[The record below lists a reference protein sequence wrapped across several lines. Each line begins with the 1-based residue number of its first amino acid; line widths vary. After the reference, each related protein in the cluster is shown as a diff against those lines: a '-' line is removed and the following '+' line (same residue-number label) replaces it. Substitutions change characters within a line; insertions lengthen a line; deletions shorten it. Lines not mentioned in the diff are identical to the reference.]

1 MGRPRPEYAL
11 LARWRSRRRRA
22 KLSSERN
29 YAASCCPVAD
39 DQGSFP
45 NHHTTGGESNVGV
58 SRSGVPRTD
67 GSAVVLLRR
76 RLASVDRPRIGR
88 RAPLSS
94 RAGEAFDRTRMG
106 GVLALVSGPSYRP
119 AGLRP
124 EPFGRGGLSAQP
136 AESNVREGWEARL
149 TRLSVPAAAGFA
161 LPVLRQSEL
170 RVESEW
176 LEELDDVADGRLG

>member
-1 MGRPRPEYAL
+1 MGPPRPEYAL

-29 YAASCCPVAD
+29 YAASRCPVAD

-45 NHHTTGGESNVGV
+45 NHRTTGGESNVGV
-58 SRSGVPRTD
+58 SRCGVPRTD
-67 GSAVVLLRR
+67 RPAVVLLRR

-94 RAGEAFDRTRMG
+94 RRQKRLTAREWVVSSRLSLVPATDQRGC
-106 GVLALVSGPSYRP
+106 ALSHSV
-119 AGLRP
+119 AA
-124 EPFGRGGLSAQP
+124 AQS
-136 AESNVREGWEARL
+136 AESNVRERWEARL